1 MASEPP
7 PPEAVGDY
15 RILYKLSSGGTSS
28 VFVAAQPAQGDGV
41 VAVKLLDKIDRDERG
56 LLTFQA
62 EARVTTSLT
71 HENVVRTLEFGDHEG
86 VPFLV
91 MELILGGSLAEL
103 IAAQKRHERQLDPW
117 LASFIVEQ
125 AARGLHHAHELRD
138 GSGKPIDLVH
148 RDISPQNI
156 LMSFEGR
163 VALSDFGIAKF
174 SDRGMT
180 TARGLLKGRFA
191 YMSPEHARG
200 DKLDRRSDLFSLG
213 IVLFEALTLE
223 RVFDAKSAGDSIL
236 QLLHMK
242 RVDPGAI
249 RPDVPKQLSEL
260 VAKACAS
267 DPTQRFSSALEMA
280 EALRTLREAAGAETH
295 AGDVGEL
302 IAKHFQQRHAHLQST
317 LAEFGREQKSSHPAP
332 ASAQRLVAARTRSE
346 QPAPSQFSLGLFMLG
361 LCTALVVIGCVVFF
375 VSR

>member
-1 MASEPP
+1 MSSEPP
-7 PPEAVGDY
+7 PPAQVGNY
-15 RILYKLSSGGTSS
+15 RILYQLSSGGTSS
-28 VFVAAQPAQGDGV
+28 VFVAEPPHEHDGV

-56 LLTFQA
+56 MLTFQA

-71 HENVVRTLEFGDHEG
+71 HPNVVRTLEFGDHGG

-91 MELILGGSLAEL
+91 MELILGASLWEL
-103 IAAQKRHERQLDPW
+103 IAAQKRHDRQLDPW
-117 LASFIVEQ
+117 LASYIVEQ

-138 GSGKPIDLVH
+138 ASGKPIDLVH

-156 LMSFEGR
+156 LISFDGR

-200 DKLDRRSDLFSLG
+200 DKLDRRSDIFSLG
-213 IVLFEALTLE
+213 IVLFEALTLA

-242 RVDPGAI
+242 RIDPGAV
-249 RPDVPKQLSEL
+249 RPDVPPQLSDI
-260 VAKACAS
+260 VAKACAPNP
-267 DPTQRFSSALEMA
+267 DDRFGTAHEFA
-280 EALRTLREAAGAETH
+280 EALRALREGAAA
-295 AGDVGEL
+295 AVPDSQVGEL
-302 IAKHFQQRHAHLQST
+302 VSKHFLQRKTHLAST
-317 LAEFGREQKSSHPAP
+317 LKEHGRSPRDVPTGGDE
-332 ASAQRLVAARTRSE
+332 SAVLEHMPSEKPPSAATARGLVLLALATAVVTFLLLVLLATR
-346 QPAPSQFSLGLFMLG
+346 
-361 LCTALVVIGCVVFF
+361 
-375 VSR
+375 